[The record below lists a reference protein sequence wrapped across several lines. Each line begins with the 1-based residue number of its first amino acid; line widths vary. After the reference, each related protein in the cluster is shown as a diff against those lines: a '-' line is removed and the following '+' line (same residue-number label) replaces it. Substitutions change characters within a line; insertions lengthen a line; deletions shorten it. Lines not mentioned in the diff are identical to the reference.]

1 MISALSSHRLAE
13 PQAAQLEL
21 VGLRVDFG
29 ATRALDD
36 VSLSFGSGEIV
47 GLLGHN
53 GAGKSTLFN
62 VVSGAL
68 AASSGSVSVGGESA
82 PVKPSPS
89 QMAKLGITV
98 IHQEPALAHNLTV
111 VENIFLGQED
121 LAPRGTRRAR
131 AQAALERVGATL
143 DLDREVASLGLG
155 ERQLVDLA
163 RGLVRGDMRVLMLDE
178 PTAALGRAETDALH
192 ALIRQ
197 LAADGVTVIYVSHRL
212 PDILDVCTRIVI
224 LRAGRV
230 QADGLASAYD
240 GRTLSQALAPDAEF
254 DDLARRHLAEQP
266 EAVALHGTFE
276 GITARAGEIVGLFG
290 MAGGRQ
296 FEILECMFGLQ
307 GTYDFSVD
315 GARVQSTS
323 PQSAVRAGVHLVPA
337 DRERDG
343 LISGNTAL
351 DTVFLP
357 WYRTIPGRGAWI
369 YSGTGKEAYDLARSE
384 LQILG
389 PDGAAPI
396 DEFSGGNRQKHLIAR
411 WAFVQP
417 PKLLLLAQPTQG
429 VDVGARL
436 DIVRAVRAIAE
447 TGTTVLVASSESD
460 EIELLCDRAYV
471 IADTNY
477 SPVERSEDFGATL
490 LTTLLSLAETTGKVR
505 NS

>member
-1 MISALSSHRLAE
+1 MSSTLNNQQPSE

-36 VSLSFGSGEIV
+36 VSLTFGTGEIV

-68 AASSGSVSVGGESA
+68 PGSSGSVFVGGSPA
-82 PVKPSPS
+82 PARPTPS
-89 QMAKLGITV
+89 QMADLGITV

-111 VENIFLGQED
+111 LENVFLGQEH
-121 LAPRGTRRAR
+121 LATPSTRRAR
-131 AQAALERVGATL
+131 AGEALQRVGAAL

-163 RGLVRGDMRVLMLDE
+163 RGLVRGEMRVLMLDE

-197 LAADGVTVIYVSHRL
+197 LASDGVTVIYVSHRL

-230 QADGLASAYD
+230 QADGPADAYD
-240 GRTLSQALAPDAEF
+240 GRSLSQALAPDAEF
-254 DDLARRHLAEQP
+254 GDHAERDLTSQA
-266 EAVALHGTFE
+266 EAVALTGTFA
-276 GITARAGEIVGLFG
+276 GVTARAGEIVGLFG

-307 GTYDFSVD
+307 GEYSFLLHESLL
-315 GARVQSTS
+315 RISS
-323 PQSAVRAGVHLVPA
+323 PQVAVRKGVHLVPA
-337 DRERDG
+337 DREREG
-343 LISGNTAL
+343 LISGNSAL

-357 WYRTIPGRGAWI
+357 WYRTIPGGGAWI
-369 YSGTGKEAYDLARSE
+369 YSGTGKGAYERARQE
-384 LQILG
+384 LQIIG
-389 PDGAAPI
+389 PDGSAPI

-411 WAFVQP
+411 WAFVEP

-471 IADTNY
+471 IADTKY
-477 SPVERSEDFGATL
+477 SSVVRSDDFGAEL
-490 LTTLLSLAETTGKVR
+490 LTTLLSLAETPGKVR